1 MEKNEINTVNY
12 LRLINQELWVS
23 INFLLEKGVPK
34 KTIDSG
40 ILTYKKGR
48 GSRWNSIQL
57 LGEREPFIKYSTL
70 PLNTMNRYNLPKDTD
85 ISRKDIQVY
94 DLVENSLKKSDI
106 LVNAEYRV
114 AVNNYWKRYLPFYI
128 DLPVNDVYKQRL
140 AKTHAIFHSTTE
152 LSEHGY
158 CLTQLFRCYKNVQFQ
173 YNLIFKTTSY
183 HSFIAKIN
191 KCKNEEIHQVL
202 PHDFLG
208 SKSNNLKLTSEWQ
221 NRLLYHYAQGYKPT
235 KRIVLNKVNEERERI
250 GLSKFSY
257 STICDFLSRPIIKN
271 QSSIKRFGQSYFD
284 NNINPYVSRI
294 SEAAS
299 DVWELDGSPFP
310 FLVKLPNG
318 KIGTMDVIIA
328 VDVFSNRII
337 GYSLD
342 YNENTDMVKKALI
355 MAFKKTG
362 HIPAQIVHD
371 KGSAFMSEEL
381 SGVKEHTTFWGC
393 RWLDC
398 RAQNPKAKG
407 TVEKTFG
414 TLNSSVFKL
423 FEGYL
428 GEGIQSKREHAHPSK
443 EMIKEYWKKKN
454 VRTIDEIRTL
464 LSKSIIIFNNQ
475 NINGKDSPN
484 EKFRRSISSKKAK
497 NYVDIREEHIA
508 LMFFNSTQTKIEK
521 STVKIQFQHKSYKY
535 VIPKENRLELTNTRV
550 NVFYNPND
558 FNWIYLFD
566 PKQDNKFICKVEED
580 YQVPLLSKNRSKK
593 DWDHIS
599 NRVEENKKLKIEVLN
614 HLVSLKQEDVELHIP
629 YTAIIPELH
638 DKELMHDLELQTMLK
653 LNQITLDGADE
664 DIAHPK
670 EAAFDLNRIIVGP
683 SNK

>member
-1 MEKNEINTVNY
+1 MEKNDKNVGYKTN
-12 LRLINQELWVS
+12 LFRLINQELWVS
-23 INFLLEKGVPK
+23 INFLLEKKISK

-40 ILTYKKGR
+40 ILTNKKGR
-48 GSRWNSIQL
+48 SSRWNSIQL

-70 PLNTMNRYNLPKDTD
+70 PLNTMNRYNLPKDAE

-94 DLVENSLKKSDI
+94 DLRENYIKRSDI
-106 LVNAEYRV
+106 TVFSEYRV
-114 AVNNYWKRYLPFYI
+114 AVNYYWKRYLPYYVELPII
-128 DLPVNDVYKQRL
+128 DEHKQRL
-140 AKTHAIFHSTTE
+140 CKTHALFHSVME
-152 LSEHGY
+152 LSNHGY
-158 CLTQLFRCYKNVQFQ
+158 CFTQLFKCYTDIQFQ
-173 YNLIFKTTSY
+173 YNLIFRTTSY

-191 KCKNEEIHQVL
+191 KCKNEEIHHVL

-208 SKSNNLKLTSEWQ
+208 SKSNNLKLTKEWQ

-257 STICDFLSRPIIKN
+257 STVCDFLSRPIIKN

-294 SEAAS
+294 SEAAG
-299 DVWELDGSPFP
+299 DVFEMDGSQFP

-318 KIGTMDVIIA
+318 KIGTMDVVIV
-328 VDVFSNRII
+328 VDVFSNRIV
-337 GYSLD
+337 GYSID
-342 YNENTDMVKKALI
+342 FNENSDMVKKALI

-371 KGSAFMSEEL
+371 KGSAFMSKEL
-381 SGVKEHTTFWGC
+381 STIKEYTSFWGC
-393 RWLDC
+393 GWLYC

-428 GEGIQSKREHAHPSK
+428 GEGIQSRREHAHPSK
-443 EMIKEYWKKKN
+443 EMMKEYWKKKN

-475 NINGKDSPN
+475 NINGKESPN
-484 EKFRRSISSKKAK
+484 EKFKRSISSKKAK
-497 NYVDIREEHIA
+497 NYIDIREEHIA
-508 LMFFNSTQTKIEK
+508 LMFFNDTQKKIKK
-521 STVKIQFQHKSYKY
+521 STIKIQFQNKSYKY
-535 VIPKENRLELTNTRV
+535 VIPMEHRLELTDSRV

-566 PKQDNKFICKVEED
+566 PKKDNKFICKVEED

-599 NRVEENKKLKIEVLN
+599 NRVEENKQLKIEVLD
-614 HLVSLKQEDVELHIP
+614 HLASIKEEVELHIP
-629 YTAIIPELH
+629 YTAIIPGLH
-638 DKELMHDLELQTMLK
+638 DKELIHDMELQAMLN
-653 LNQITLDGADE
+653 LNQITIEESVDDTEESILD
-664 DIAHPK
+664 
-670 EAAFDLNRIIVGP
+670 LSRIIVGP
-683 SNK
+683 LNK